1 MLTVAAKVFVDSLD
15 QASHSGEINVPWN
28 EGKLT
33 EKMLA
38 GTLGEVIAGIRPGRT
53 DDREITVFDSTGL
66 SIQDMAVAH
75 MVYERAI
82 VEGIG
87 KEFDLFQSGAE
98 RSATSTQKVAARVQ

>member
-1 MLTVAAKVFVDSLD
+1 
-15 QASHSGEINVPWN
+15 
-28 EGKLT
+28 
-33 EKMLA
+33 
-38 GTLGEVIAGIRPGRT
+38 
-53 DDREITVFDSTGL
+53 
-66 SIQDMAVAH
+66 